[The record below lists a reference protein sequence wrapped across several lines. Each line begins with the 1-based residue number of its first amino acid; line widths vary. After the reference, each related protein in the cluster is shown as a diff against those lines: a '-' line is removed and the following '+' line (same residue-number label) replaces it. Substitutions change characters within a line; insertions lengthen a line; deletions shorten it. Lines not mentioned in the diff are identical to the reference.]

1 MRERE
6 ELRAPFQFLDKA
18 ASLKNLETKNNFL
31 FYAENYMEK
40 NKEKREREKTW
51 QQISDQKI
59 SSAANAI
66 ERRREREEERDERR
80 ETREREREKERRSEE
95 SAMKQMLANRTGECS
110 GTWSRPPASFR
121 KLNLMFSNSRRQEQA
136 NKSSCCSSSVA
147 SQHQT
152 RVRALA
158 SRPSSSNEIGSASE
172 RTASLQSF
180 VPSGSPEAP
189 WTNLRD
195 RNKNEEWRF
204 SAITLSKILGD
215 EAGDLN
221 CHADWDSPVNASLL
235 KELGEEGLPNYRQV
249 VMKDGIAILDKSVG
263 TCSSGVTL
271 SPAFEGKAGSVLAF
285 LAKQDEKRLES
296 KDCPK
301 KHFFDH
307 LGDACTEQEHLV
319 IHVEGT
325 EEKEKED
332 EPHIVHIFHI
342 VPKKEE
348 ESTVCW
354 APKCSVVV
362 EGNQEVILVEEVV
375 YEGEESGD
383 PSSGA
388 RIVLPKTR
396 VFLHPEASMKHLLVH
411 SGSRTKEVCVRS
423 LQITQEE
430 KSSYE
435 LLESRVGYAEDPSV
449 VSATNASLSRVEVD
463 VWQTGEETKT
473 DMNHLSLLSTS
484 TESSSASSG
493 GAGITH
499 ELRTKGRLDYRGGE
513 INQVAKMVASGSA
526 SHCIFDGRVNI
537 EKFAQETAA
546 DQIARGLL
554 LTRRATINAR
564 PNLRIQADNVTAA
577 HGCTIADLE
586 EDQLFYLSSRGIEEK
601 MARAVLIDSFIR
613 EITQLFGSGEEEEG
627 PSFEKLAKRV
637 DKAIEQALS

>member
-1 MRERE
+1 MR
-6 ELRAPFQFLDKA
+6 K
-18 ASLKNLETKNNFL
+18 
-31 FYAENYMEK
+31 
-40 NKEKREREKTW
+40 
-51 QQISDQKI
+51 
-59 SSAANAI
+59 
-66 ERRREREEERDERR
+66 
-80 ETREREREKERRSEE
+80 
-95 SAMKQMLANRTGECS
+95 
-110 GTWSRPPASFR
+110 
-121 KLNLMFSNSRRQEQA
+121 
-136 NKSSCCSSSVA
+136 
-147 SQHQT
+147 
-152 RVRALA
+152 
-158 SRPSSSNEIGSASE
+158 
-172 RTASLQSF
+172 
-180 VPSGSPEAP
+180 
-189 WTNLRD
+189 
-195 RNKNEEWRF
+195 
-204 SAITLSKILGD
+204 
-215 EAGDLN
+215 
-221 CHADWDSPVNASLL
+221 
-235 KELGEEGLPNYRQV
+235 
-249 VMKDGIAILDKSVG
+249 
-263 TCSSGVTL
+263 
-271 SPAFEGKAGSVLAF
+271 
-285 LAKQDEKRLES
+285 
-296 KDCPK
+296 
-301 KHFFDH
+301 
-307 LGDACTEQEHLV
+307 
-319 IHVEGT
+319 
-325 EEKEKED
+325 
-332 EPHIVHIFHI
+332 
-342 VPKKEE
+342 
-348 ESTVCW
+348 
-354 APKCSVVV
+354 
-362 EGNQEVILVEEVV
+362 
-375 YEGEESGD
+375 GD